1 MIYPKDR
8 SKKCRF
14 VVNVRGKSVPFRGN
28 QMCYSEVRVKHPRW
42 SMKIASMVCEDTFE
56 AR

>member
-1 MIYPKDR
+1 MNEQLCEI
-8 SKKCRF
+8 
-14 VVNVRGKSVPFRGN
+14 VEKSVPFRGN
-28 QMCYSEVRVKHPRW
+28 QMCYSEARVKHPQW

>member
-1 MIYPKDR
+1 MNEQLCEI
-8 SKKCRF
+8 
-14 VVNVRGKSVPFRGN
+14 VEKSVPFRGN
-28 QMCYSEVRVKHPRW
+28 QMCYSEVRVKYPQW